1 MAAEQLLVE
10 HRDDVALVTLNRPE
24 KLNAWTPQMGAELSD
39 AIEAADADDSIGAI
53 VVTGAGRGFCAGA
66 DMSAV
71 FDAQIKGDG
80 AAAEPGRV
88 RDWVELVRASKPLVA
103 AVNGAC
109 IGVGLTMVL
118 PFDRIVVADGAK
130 LSIRFVKLGL
140 VPELASTMY
149 LPRRCG
155 WGAAS
160 DLMLS
165 GRTVLGQE
173 AVALGLADELASV
186 DDVVDVAVAR
196 ARSYAENPPQA
207 LRWIKELLS
216 QNAGETDAGVVQ
228 RREIT
233 RVAQGYETAEHREA
247 VAAFL
252 DGRQPRFG

>member
-1 MAAEQLLVE
+1 MSDEQILVE
-10 HRDDVALVTLNRPE
+10 QRDDIALLTLNRPE

-39 AIEAADADDSIGAI
+39 AIEAADADANVGAI

-71 FDAQIKGDG
+71 FDAQIHGD
-80 AAAEPGRV
+80 AAAAVPARR
-88 RDWVELVRASKPLVA
+88 RDWVELLRSSKPLVA

-109 IGVGLTMVL
+109 IGVGLTMIL
-118 PFDRIVVADGAK
+118 PFDRIVVAEGAK

-140 VPELASTMY
+140 VPELASTTY
-149 LPRRCG
+149 LPMRCG

-165 GRTVLGQE
+165 GRTVEGAE
-173 AVALGLADELASV
+173 AVALGLADELATV
-186 DDVVDVAVAR
+186 DDVLEVALAR

-207 LRWIKELLS
+207 VRWIKQLLTD
-216 QNAGETDAGVVQ
+216 NANDTDLRAVQ
-228 RREIT
+228 RREAELL
-233 RVAQGYETAEHREA
+233 RLGYETAEHKAA

-252 DGRQPRFG
+252 APRPP